1 MVWGTYRL
9 RKHTALQSG
18 KNGPNKSAPEC
29 PDECGGGGGSTFS
42 ILKGGFPYMGGGWL
56 LGNRFQNTD
65 IVKER
70 GDLTH
75 PKTFWWNSHGVFR
88 ISSSLPQA
96 VDPRSRRHRRLQRGL
111 EARLTGCNDGD
122 EPVMMTKMM
131 VMIMMTKMM
140 VMIMRTKLHQIEVKT
155 IATNSIFYPCHSSPI
170 SFRHFVA
177 VCHNCH

>member
-1 MVWGTYRL
+1 MIARITNFLKSVENKGP
-9 RKHTALQSG
+9 QSARM
-18 KNGPNKSAPEC
+18 SA
-29 PDECGGGGGSTFS
+29 GGGGSTFS

-131 VMIMMTKMM
+131 VMIM
-140 VMIMRTKLHQIEVKT
+140 RTKLHQIEVKT
-155 IATNSIFYPCHSSPI
+155 IASNSIFYPCHSSPI